1 MQSYSVMRD
10 GFPPFSHS
18 HNHPPPPSFP
28 SDPSPSSSSSAAA
41 NAPPLPPSH
50 LASQR
55 SRIPAFA
62 QASALSA
69 RRSSTEPAAH
79 ALSRPDNSRPFP
91 PSYPHEQTGSARA
104 SDPTSLM
111 TAPLPT
117 TNRHIPAF
125 GSSISSS
132 TADVP
137 AAAPPPF
144 RRPSTSSASASDPS
158 RHSPEADNEC
168 AAALSAL
175 AASAPS
181 PSPAPSSQPL
191 PSHLPLPPAAGRSP
205 TLSAQS
211 TLASS
216 ADFPLGPLGAEANGG
231 RVALS
236 PESGEGS
243 GSGVGE
249 GEEGTKGGKG
259 KKELKQ
265 TKRAAQNRAAQRA
278 FRERKQQQI
287 RDLESRAST
296 IPLLESRITALES
309 RCQSYELERQA
320 WDRERCALLGELETL
335 RRVAGVE
342 RAASVGLEGKRA
354 REGEELGEGGEK
366 RVKVDEEFPRVE
378 QVE

>member
-41 NAPPLPPSH
+41 NPPPH

-55 SRIPAFA
+55 ARIPAFA
-62 QASALSA
+62 QTRAPSTS
-69 RRSSTEPAAH
+69 RSSTEPAAH
-79 ALSRPDNSRPFP
+79 ALSRPDNPRPFA
-91 PSYPHEQTGSARA
+91 PSYSREQNASGQTGETTTIMSG
-104 SDPTSLM
+104 
-111 TAPLPT
+111 PLPT

-125 GSSISSS
+125 GSSSSS
-132 TADVP
+132 TAN
-137 AAAPPPF
+137 ALAPRPS
-144 RRPSTSSASASDPS
+144 RRPSTSSDPS
-158 RHSPEADNEC
+158 RHSPEAENEC

-191 PSHLPLPPAAGRSP
+191 PSHLPLLTPDGPP
-205 TLSAQS
+205 LSAQS
-211 TLASS
+211 TLSRTATACS
-216 ADFPLGPLGAEANGG
+216 ADYTFPAEAGPSMQSPGAMQNGE
-231 RVALS
+231 RVLLS

-249 GEEGTKGGKG
+249 GEDGEKGGKG

-296 IPLLESRITALES
+296 IPLLESRITSLEA
-309 RCQSYELERQA
+309 RCNSYELERQA

-342 RAASVGLEGKRA
+342 REKRS
-354 REGEELGEGGEK
+354 REGEEEGEKK
-366 RVKVDEEFPRVE
+366 RVKKLDEESYPRVE
-378 QVE
+378 QTH

>member
-1 MQSYSVMRD
+1 MVTGMQSYSVMRD

-18 HNHPPPPSFP
+18 HNHPFP
-28 SDPSPSSSSSAAA
+28 SDPSPSSSSSSPAA
-41 NAPPLPPSH
+41 NAPPPPPSH

-62 QASALSA
+62 QSTALSA

-79 ALSRPDNSRPFP
+79 ALSRPDTSRPFP
-91 PSYPHEQTGSARA
+91 PSYSHEQNGSART
-104 SDPTSLM
+104 SDPTNMM
-111 TAPLPT
+111 TGPLPT
-117 TNRHIPAF
+117 TKRLIPAF
-125 GSSISSS
+125 GSSSSSS

-137 AAAPPPF
+137 APPF
-144 RRPSTSSASASDPS
+144 RRPSTSSATASDPS

-191 PSHLPLPPAAGRSP
+191 PSHLPLPDAPP
-205 TLSAQS
+205 LSAQS
-211 TLASS
+211 TLGSS
-216 ADFPLGPLGAEANGG
+216 TDFPLGPPESNGG

-236 PESGEGS
+236 PDSGEGS

-249 GEEGTKGGKG
+249 GDEGAKGGKG

-296 IPLLESRITALES
+296 IPLLESRITSLES
-309 RCQSYELERQA
+309 RCHSYELERQA

-342 RAASVGLEGKRA
+342 RAGSVSVEGKRA
-354 REGEELGEGGEK
+354 REGEDERDGEK